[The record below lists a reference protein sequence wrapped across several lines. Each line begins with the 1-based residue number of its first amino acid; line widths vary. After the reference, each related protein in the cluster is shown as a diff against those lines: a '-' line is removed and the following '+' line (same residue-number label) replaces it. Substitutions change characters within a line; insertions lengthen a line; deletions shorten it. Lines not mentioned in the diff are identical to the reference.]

1 MAASLNPYISKF
13 DEVFSAEQ
21 SSQYKMTIQFA
32 LDGLSFAIL
41 DTESQRLIALEYYQS
56 DLLTDSNEL
65 FHLLEKALESKGI
78 NNKVFH
84 SVTCI
89 IDERTNLLVPEILHD
104 NEANE
109 KWLNFSFHL
118 PDGYT
123 QASERLEALKA
134 YNAYAYPAALH
145 NKIIGKWKNAHITHS
160 SSVFINSVVNLAE
173 SNASVFVNFRNRD
186 FDMLIQKEGR
196 LQFFNNFKFNT
207 KDDCVYF
214 LLFSMEQN
222 GLSGHNTPVYFS
234 GLIRPASEI
243 IDLCGRYVKDIKFVE
258 DPCVLKVSE
267 ALEEVPFQYYF
278 IHYQALR

>member
-13 DEVFSAEQ
+13 DEAFGAEQ

-32 LDGLSFAIL
+32 LDGLSFALL

-65 FHLLEKALESKGI
+65 FHLLEKALESRGI

-89 IDERTNLLVPEILHD
+89 IDERTNLFVPESLYD
-104 NEANE
+104 SKANE
-109 KWLNFSFHL
+109 KFLNFSFHL
-118 PDGYT
+118 PEGYT
-123 QASERLEALKA
+123 QESERLEAIKA
-134 YNAYAYPAALH
+134 YNVFAYPAALRD
-145 NKIIGKWKNAHITHS
+145 KIMGKWKNARITHS
-160 SSVFINSVVNLAE
+160 SSVFVNSVVNPAE
-173 SNASVFVNFRNRD
+173 SKASVFVNFRNRD

-207 KDDCVYF
+207 RDDCAYF

-222 GLSGHNTPVYFS
+222 GLSGQDTPVCFS

-243 IDLCGRYVKDIKFVE
+243 IGLCGRYVKDIRFVE
-258 DPCVLKVSE
+258 DPHVLKVSE
-267 ALEEVPFQYYF
+267 AMEEVPFQYYF